1 MRLKI
6 LSRPL
11 ALMAALLGSAL
22 LVSCAPRQTRASV
35 PTPVLALTLVDVVI
49 WPSTPGGS
57 GRAEVIGSLSGLT
70 RDPHSG
76 RYLAVI
82 DDGALSRIAW
92 LDIGWNGRLQV
103 TPGPV
108 MPTRPAGGVDRR
120 LVEHAD
126 LEAIVA
132 LGDGRFVVTEEGH
145 RFQPPPG
152 VSAALSGR
160 GRVTGDWPTSL
171 LTLTEDGMVSQVWPW
186 GESFNLGETAG
197 GVRDNQG
204 AEALARWP
212 DGRLVAGLEQPLYRD
227 APASSRNGRPFGGGH
242 GGFSRLVEW
251 HPTEEGWRMG
261 RQWAYPLDATPPREG
276 YEAICDDG
284 ELGLVELLALDAG
297 RLLSLERACLIDP
310 ATRRVRNVIQIFEV
324 RVDGADDVTG
334 RSLLGAT
341 DVRPVSKRLVL
352 DLDTVRTALPPALAG
367 LDNFEG
373 MAEGPRLPD
382 GRRTIVVV
390 SDDNFRQS
398 QVTAFLLLAMP

>member
-1 MRLKI
+1 
-6 LSRPL
+6 
-11 ALMAALLGSAL
+11 
-22 LVSCAPRQTRASV
+22 
-35 PTPVLALTLVDVVI
+35 
-49 WPSTPGGS
+49 
-57 GRAEVIGSLSGLT
+57 
-70 RDPHSG
+70 
-76 RYLAVI
+76 
-82 DDGALSRIAW
+82 
-92 LDIGWNGRLQV
+92 
-103 TPGPV
+103 
-108 MPTRPAGGVDRR
+108 
-120 LVEHAD
+120 
-126 LEAIVA
+126 
-132 LGDGRFVVTEEGH
+132 
-145 RFQPPPG
+145 
-152 VSAALSGR
+152 
-160 GRVTGDWPTSL
+160 
-171 LTLTEDGMVSQVWPW
+171 MVSQVWPW

-341 DVRPVSKRLVL
+341 DVRPVSKQLVL

-382 GRRTIVVV
+382 GRRTIIVV
-390 SDDNFRQS
+390 SDDNFRQT